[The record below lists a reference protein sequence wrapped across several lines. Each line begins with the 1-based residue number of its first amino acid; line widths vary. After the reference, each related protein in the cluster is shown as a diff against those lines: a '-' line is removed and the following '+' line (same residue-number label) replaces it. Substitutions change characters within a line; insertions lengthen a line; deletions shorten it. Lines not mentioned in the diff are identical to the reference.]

1 MVIKQRAINDAQ
13 KEERRQAIL
22 SAALELYQTTSYEAV
37 NIAQVAQKAGVAK
50 GTFYLYFKTKEELF
64 LAMLAQEFIAWFDE
78 ADACFTEIQTGRGS
92 CTVDELITPMGH
104 SLENRPTLVRLTA
117 ILHSVLEQNI
127 DFAAALHFK
136 QMLLNRILQTGAL
149 LETCL
154 PFLKPGQGTFVMLQV
169 YVLLIGVQQLAEPA
183 PIVKQVVA
191 QKELE
196 LFQVD
201 FLDYF
206 LQSLKVFL
214 KGLEHQ
220 AEE

>member
-1 MVIKQRAINDAQ
+1 
-13 KEERRQAIL
+13 
-22 SAALELYQTTSYEAV
+22 
-37 NIAQVAQKAGVAK
+37 
-50 GTFYLYFKTKEELF
+50 
-64 LAMLAQEFIAWFDE
+64 
-78 ADACFTEIQTGRGS
+78 
-92 CTVDELITPMGH
+92 
-104 SLENRPTLVRLTA
+104 
-117 ILHSVLEQNI
+117 
-127 DFAAALHFK
+127 
-136 QMLLNRILQTGAL
+136 
-149 LETCL
+149 
-154 PFLKPGQGTFVMLQV
+154 
-169 YVLLIGVQQLAEPA
+169 LLIGVQQLAEPA